1 MSDKTATR
9 WQQFRAQLKN
19 TYRLVVMNN
28 ETFEEVSSHK
38 LSLLN
43 IYLLISSVLV
53 VVSILVIMAIVF
65 TPLRKFIP
73 GYSNS
78 IEEVAKIEAAENKLG
93 DLEKEVEAQALYIEN
108 LRKIIYGEVE
118 TAEDVQKNAAQKT
131 VDSIKEVAPTERQ
144 MQLHEELKLEDVG
157 EKAKT
162 SKKANFVSRDVP
174 LEQLY
179 FVTPVSNGTI
189 SADYKPEEDHFGIDI
204 LTAKDTPV
212 KAAADGYVFL
222 SDWTL
227 ETGNTIGIQHS
238 NNTITFYKHNSA
250 LLKKVG
256 DFVKAGEA
264 IAIVGNTGKLT
275 SGPHLHFELWHNGK
289 PMDPKE
295 FVIF

>member
-1 MSDKTATR
+1 MSDNKASK
-9 WQQFRAQLKN
+9 WQQYRERLKN

-53 VVSILVIMAIVF
+53 VVTVLVVMAIAF
-65 TPLRKFIP
+65 TPLRKYIP

-78 IEEVAKIEAAENKLG
+78 IEEALMIEAAQDKLTAME
-93 DLEKEVEAQALYIEN
+93 DELKAQMAYTEN
-108 LRKIIYGEVE
+108 LRKVINGEVITE
-118 TAEDVQKNAAQKT
+118 EDVKSDVAQAV
-131 VDSIKEVAPTERQ
+131 VDSIRAVDQSDRQ
-144 MQLHEELKLEDVG
+144 VQLHEELTLEDVG

-162 SKKANFVSRDVP
+162 SKKVNFVTKDIP
-174 LEQLY
+174 LEQL
-179 FVTPVSNGTI
+179 FFSPPVNGQI
-189 SADYKPEEDHFGIDI
+189 SADFKPEEKHFGIDI
-204 LTAKDTPV
+204 LSPKNTPV
-212 KAAADGYVFL
+212 KAAADGYVFI

-238 NNTITFYKHNSA
+238 NNTLTFYKHNSE

-264 IAIVGNTGKLT
+264 IAIIGNTGKLT
-275 SGPHLHFELWHNGK
+275 SGPHLHFELWHNGR
-289 PMDPKE
+289 PIDPKE
-295 FVIF
+295 FIMF

>member
-1 MSDKTATR
+1 MSDNKASK
-9 WQQFRAQLKN
+9 WQQYRERLKN

-53 VVSILVIMAIVF
+53 VVTVLVVMAIAF
-65 TPLRKFIP
+65 TPLRKYIP

-78 IEEVAKIEAAENKLG
+78 IEEALMIEAAQDKLTAME
-93 DLEKEVEAQALYIEN
+93 DELKAQMAYTEN
-108 LRKIIYGEVE
+108 LRKVINGEVITE
-118 TAEDVQKNAAQKT
+118 EDVKSDVAQAV
-131 VDSIKEVAPTERQ
+131 VDSIRTVDQSDRQ
-144 MQLHEELKLEDVG
+144 VQLHEELTLEDVG

-162 SKKANFVSRDVP
+162 SKKVNFVTKDIP
-174 LEQLY
+174 LEQL
-179 FVTPVSNGTI
+179 FFSPPVNGQI
-189 SADYKPEEDHFGIDI
+189 SADFKPEEKHFGIDI
-204 LTAKDTPV
+204 LSPKNTPV
-212 KAAADGYVFL
+212 KAAADGYVFI

-238 NNTITFYKHNSA
+238 NNTLTFYKHNSE

-264 IAIVGNTGKLT
+264 IAIIGNTGKLT
-275 SGPHLHFELWHNGK
+275 SGPHLHFELWHNGR
-289 PMDPKE
+289 PIDPKE
-295 FVIF
+295 FIMF